1 VAHSTSLWTGL
12 GRLTDT
18 LDKAPTSLH
27 GELRRLDDDLAH
39 AVDSY
44 LGLSITITG
53 FSGPVTLTTWRR
65 TDGPA
70 VGSSLLIP
78 LPLICLSAPGSA
90 LILYAAV
97 PGAFVDLGAD
107 LSFALD
113 EPLAAFVLDAHLTE
127 HLDRSANAE
136 FTGLSDFSDV
146 NRAIGVLLACGHTRE
161 QAHNALWDRAA
172 GEASRDLH
180 TAAQSIINTAEHGVG
195 PHPF

>member
-1 VAHSTSLWTGL
+1 MDHYESLVIGL
-12 GRLTDT
+12 GRLTDP
-18 LDKAPTSLH
+18 LDNAPMDLD
-27 GELRRLDDDLAH
+27 GELRRLGDDLSR

-53 FSGPVTLTTWRR
+53 HSGPVSLTTWRQ

-70 VGSSLLIP
+70 VRSSLLIP

-107 LSFALD
+107 LSFDLG

-127 HLDRSANAE
+127 HLHRSSTPE
-136 FTGLSDFSDV
+136 FTGLSDFSHV
-146 NRAIGVLLACGHTRE
+146 NRAIGILLACGHTRE
-161 QAHNALWDRAA
+161 QAHTALWNQAA
-172 GEASRDLH
+172 GNDPRDLH
-180 TAAQSIINTAEHGVG
+180 TAAEAIINTAVHGVG